1 MLNPAACWIH
11 VGLIVRIPY
20 VTMHLRVFLKVR
32 IKVVHKMSVKFWREK
47 SEL

>member
-20 VTMHLRVFLKVR
+20 VTIFLSASKRV
-32 IKVVHKMSVKFWREK
+32 
-47 SEL
+47 SESEN